1 MAPNTPFIGI
11 MGIVLNMLAW
21 RPALGAIMK
30 LPLRFSTPVWA
41 RVLVGRHEKKV
52 PETGLNFTTYMTR
65 VRACGTEFFGRM
77 TDFM

>member
-1 MAPNTPFIGI
+1 
-11 MGIVLNMLAW
+11 
-21 RPALGAIMK
+21 MK

-41 RVLVGRHEKKV
+41 KVLVGPLEKKV

-65 VRACGTEFFGRM
+65 VLGSGTAFFGRM